1 MTEEERIAA
10 RATEIEEAGV
20 ARFGKETW
28 GTMIGAIAR
37 AGATPQAV
45 ANTLQS
51 PDALNQIQHYGKE
64 ALLKEVERGDRDAER
79 AWNKIRATER
89 ERHYDTTSSAYRRV
103 SPNVGSGR

>member
-28 GTMIGAIAR
+28 GTMVGAIAR
-37 AGATPQAV
+37 AGATPQQV
-45 ANTLQS
+45 AATLQA
-51 PDALNQIQHYGKE
+51 PDALSVFQHFGKE

-89 ERHYDTTSSAYRRV
+89 ERHHDTTSSAYRRV
-103 SPNVGSGR
+103 TPNMGSR